1 MSSLKEAR
9 DMALMSHIQG
19 LITDEELLLLLDL
32 NAAKNPEFSYD
43 IYDRF
48 DLDEI
53 DEAECKA
60 EFRIEKRDIPLLA
73 DALGMPA
80 TLKCPQRTVA
90 GGIEGLCMLLKR
102 TSFPCRYSDMIY
114 RFGRPVPIL
123 SMVTNQVVDYI
134 YQAHAH
140 RITQWNNQLLN
151 PASLQLYA
159 DAIGRK
165 GAALENCFGF
175 VDGTVRPISRPK
187 EHQSTVYNGHK
198 RVHALKFQSVTIPN
212 GLIANLYG
220 PVGKQGCLFCKNLT
234 TVR

>member
-1 MSSLKEAR
+1 
-9 DMALMSHIQG
+9 MALMSHIQG
-19 LITDEELLLLLDL
+19 LFTDEELLLLLGL
-32 NAAKNPEFSYD
+32 NTAKNPEFSYD

-60 EFRIEKRDIPLLA
+60 ELRIEKRDIRLLA
-73 DALGMPA
+73 DVLGMPA

-165 GAALENCFGF
+165 GAALENCLGF

-198 RVHALKFQSVTIPN
+198 RVHALKFQSVTNPN
-212 GLIANLYG
+212 GLIANWYG
-220 PVGKQGCLFCKNLT
+220 PVGKQIFFYFA
-234 TVR
+234 RI

>member
-1 MSSLKEAR
+1 MVNCVKRFREIKGNSSCK
-9 DMALMSHIQG
+9 
-19 LITDEELLLLLDL
+19 TV
-32 NAAKNPEFSYD
+32 
-43 IYDRF
+43 
-48 DLDEI
+48 EI

-60 EFRIEKRDIPLLA
+60 EFRIEKRDIRLLA

-80 TLKCPQRTVA
+80 TLKCPERTVA

-102 TSFPCRYSDMIY
+102 TSFPCHYSDMIY

-187 EHQSTVYNGHK
+187 EHERTVYNGQK
-198 RVHALKFQSVTIPN
+198 RVHVLKFQSVTIPN

-220 PVGKQGCLFCKNLT
+220 PVGKQIF
-234 TVR
+234 VYFARI